1 MKIAVDATCWHNRR
15 GYGRHARALLRQ
27 LIRLDSGNQYTLF
40 VDSEKNS
47 EPFPEGA
54 EIRLVRSSAP
64 AVEAAS
70 ANGRRSFADMARMS
84 RALSAP
90 EFSVVLF
97 PTIYSFVPLLTRARK
112 LVMVHDVIV
121 ETFPA
126 LTVPRLPARLFW
138 KLKSAAGRFQAN
150 ALITV
155 SDYSRDAIVRHFGL
169 KPDRVFVVG
178 EASDPVFRRLES
190 PAPSA
195 KLLAAGIRPP
205 ARIVAYLGGFSPHK
219 NIEALVEA
227 FAGIASRPEFSDAL
241 LVMVG
246 DNSGDAFH
254 TCFGKISEIVR
265 RSGLEKRTIFT
276 GYLDDA
282 DVVSLLNMARVLV
295 LPSLMEGF
303 GLPAV
308 EAAACGCPV
317 IATRSSPLPRLLE
330 GAGIF
335 VDSCAEQIGRALE
348 HILSSDEATTR
359 MSARALEAASKLT
372 WANAARQM
380 MDVIA
385 TVAAA

>member
-27 LIRLDSGNQYTLF
+27 LIRHDSGNQYTLF
-40 VDSEKNS
+40 VDCEKDS

-54 EIRLVRSSAP
+54 EVRLVRSSAP

-70 ANGRRSFADMARMS
+70 ANGRRSLADMARMS

-97 PTIYSFVPLLTRARK
+97 PTIYSFVPVFTRARK

-121 ETFPA
+121 ESFPE
-126 LTVPRLPARLFW
+126 LTVPRFSSRLFW
-138 KLKSAAGRFQAN
+138 KLKSAIGRLQAD

-190 PAPSA
+190 PALSA
-195 KLLAAGIRPP
+195 KLVSAGIQPP

-219 NIEALVEA
+219 NIEALVES

-265 RSGLEKRTIFT
+265 RSRLEKRTIFT

-282 DVVSLLNMARVLV
+282 DVVALLNMARVLV

-317 IATRSSPLPRLLE
+317 IATRRSPLPRLLE
-330 GAGIF
+330 GAGMF
-335 VDSCAEQIGRALE
+335 VDSCPAEIGRALE
-348 HILSSDEATTR
+348 HILSSDEAASR
-359 MSARALEAASKLT
+359 MGARGLEAASRLT

-380 MDVIA
+380 MDVISQ
-385 TVAAA
+385 VAPA